1 MVKNRS
7 MKTSRK
13 VTTVLHL
20 GYAGPWPKFKK
31 FATSLEEK
39 YNEVTM
45 ECVRERIM
53 EREILQ
59 VIDTRIIND
68 RVHAELRNSV
78 ATPATLPTEKEQLCD
93 RVNRL
98 FREDMC
104 LQHHQAVPQKP
115 CSVQSR
121 FKHYCVYVRI

>member
-1 MVKNRS
+1 
-7 MKTSRK
+7 MKTFRK

-39 YNEVTM
+39 YNEVIM

-59 VIDTRIIND
+59 VIDTRIIYD

-98 FREDMC
+98 FREDMPSSSDI
-104 LQHHQAVPQKP
+104 VPPTSPSSTTKALF
-115 CSVQSR
+115 STE
-121 FKHYCVYVRI
+121 

>member
-59 VIDTRIIND
+59 VIDTRIIYD

-78 ATPATLPTEKEQLCD
+78 ATPATLPTEREQLCD

-98 FREDMC
+98 FREDMPSSSDI
-104 LQHHQAVPQKP
+104 VPPTSPSSTTKALF
-115 CSVQSR
+115 STE
-121 FKHYCVYVRI
+121 

>member
-1 MVKNRS
+1 
-7 MKTSRK
+7 MKISRK

-59 VIDTRIIND
+59 VIDTRIIYD

-98 FREDMC
+98 FREDMPSSSDI
-104 LQHHQAVPQKP
+104 VPPTSPSSTTKALF
-115 CSVQSR
+115 STE
-121 FKHYCVYVRI
+121 

>member
-1 MVKNRS
+1 

-39 YNEVTM
+39 YNEVIM

-78 ATPATLPTEKEQLCD
+78 ATPATLPTEREQLCD

-98 FREDMC
+98 FREDMPSSSDI
-104 LQHHQAVPQKP
+104 VPPTSPSSTTKAFF
-115 CSVQSR
+115 STE
-121 FKHYCVYVRI
+121 

>member
-7 MKTSRK
+7 MKTFRK

-39 YNEVTM
+39 YNEVIM

-59 VIDTRIIND
+59 VIDTRIIYD

-98 FREDMC
+98 FREDMPSSSDI
-104 LQHHQAVPQKP
+104 VPPTSPSSTTKALF
-115 CSVQSR
+115 STE
-121 FKHYCVYVRI
+121 

>member
-1 MVKNRS
+1 
-7 MKTSRK
+7 MKTSKK

-45 ECVRERIM
+45 ECARERIM

-59 VIDTRIIND
+59 VIDTRIIYD

-78 ATPATLPTEKEQLCD
+78 VTPATLPTKKEQLCD

-98 FREDMC
+98 FREDMPSSSDI
-104 LQHHQAVPQKP
+104 VPPISPSSTTKALF
-115 CSVQSR
+115 STE
-121 FKHYCVYVRI
+121 

>member
-78 ATPATLPTEKEQLCD
+78 ATPATLPTEREQLCD

-98 FREDMC
+98 FREDMPSSSDI
-104 LQHHQAVPQKP
+104 VPPTSPSSTTKAFF
-115 CSVQSR
+115 STE
-121 FKHYCVYVRI
+121 

>member
-78 ATPATLPTEKEQLCD
+78 ATPATLPTEREQLCD

-98 FREDMC
+98 FREDMPSSSDI
-104 LQHHQAVPQKP
+104 VPPTSPSSTTKALF
-115 CSVQSR
+115 STE
-121 FKHYCVYVRI
+121 

>member
-7 MKTSRK
+7 MKTFRK

-59 VIDTRIIND
+59 VIDTRIIYD

-98 FREDMC
+98 FREDMPSSSDI
-104 LQHHQAVPQKP
+104 VPPTSPSSTTKALF
-115 CSVQSR
+115 STE
-121 FKHYCVYVRI
+121 

>member
-59 VIDTRIIND
+59 VIDTRIIYD
-68 RVHAELRNSV
+68 RVYAELRNSV
-78 ATPATLPTEKEQLCD
+78 ATPATLPTEREQLCD

-98 FREDMC
+98 FREDMPSSSDI
-104 LQHHQAVPQKP
+104 VPPTSPSSTTKALF
-115 CSVQSR
+115 STE
-121 FKHYCVYVRI
+121 

>member
-59 VIDTRIIND
+59 VIDTRIIYD

-98 FREDMC
+98 FREDMPSSSDI
-104 LQHHQAVPQKP
+104 VPPTSPSSTTKALF
-115 CSVQSR
+115 STE
-121 FKHYCVYVRI
+121 